1 MRDHRGH
8 WIARR
13 LRPGGPA
20 PVRIV
25 RLLGSAQPEQRGILV
40 GDLARLSQV
49 PSLGR
54 ESISRGRGGTR
65 ARGVHLRGRGLGRRR
80 GGQRA
85 PWPAGP
91 AGGAAT
97 SAPPGAGS
105 QGPWGAAPVCDPTY
119 WVAGLGV
126 AGGGAGRAG
135 LLTWLY
141 PLPSALGFPRPH
153 LSGTSIAPHHPRP
166 DFHLP
171 AQRALFA
178 GLHRDVNLGAA

>member
-105 QGPWGAAPVCDPTY
+105 PGPWGAAPVCDPH
-119 WVAGLGV
+119 VLGRGV
-126 AGGGAGRAG
+126 GGGGRRRRPCGTSHLALSPPICPRIPAAPPFG
-135 LLTWLY
+135 DFNRS
-141 PLPSALGFPRPH
+141 PPSAARLSSPRTAGIVC
-153 LSGTSIAPHHPRP
+153 GTS
-166 DFHLP
+166 
-171 AQRALFA
+171 Q
-178 GLHRDVNLGAA
+178 GC